1 MNFDYPEGATPL
13 DPDEAQ
19 GLLLSHITSRTER
32 DRWEQEDRMDL
43 HLAVK
48 IVCLYVLVAAGETL
62 NGILRTLYL
71 NKRFGAA
78 SAKRIAMLPAL
89 LLCLLIC
96 YLYVPTLG
104 ISTDT
109 GLVFL
114 GISLAAF
121 MLFFDIV
128 MGRCVARASWS
139 AILDDF
145 NIFKGNLLA
154 AGMVVMAFCPLLA
167 SRLPRI

>member
-1 MNFDYPEGATPL
+1 
-13 DPDEAQ
+13 
-19 GLLLSHITSRTER
+19 
-32 DRWEQEDRMDL
+32 MDL
-43 HLAVK
+43 IGFTK
-48 IVCLYVLVAAGETL
+48 TVCFFILVAAGETL

-71 NKRFGAA
+71 NRRFGAA
-78 SAKRIAMLPAL
+78 TAKRISMLPAL

-96 YLYVPTLG
+96 YLYVPMLG

-109 GLVFL
+109 GLVLL

-154 AGMVVMAFCPLLA
+154 AGMVAMAFCPLLA